1 MSVTG
6 VGGRYSLLVQSLGVS
21 RAQLDD
27 LQRQLGTGQRS
38 TSYAGLGIDR
48 GLAVSLRSQLSLMSG
63 YADAVKNVGV
73 RIDLAQS
80 VLTDVSK
87 LSATVKSAANTST
100 FTIDNTGQTISQRS
114 AVAQLDQMFVLLN
127 AQAGDRYLFSGR
139 ATNQPP
145 VDQLDRVLNGDV
157 NHAGFRQIVAERKQ
171 ADLGANG
178 LGRLLF
184 PSSTATAATLAG
196 AGATLTADATA
207 SLAGTQDLSGAY
219 TSAAGGTLAINGVNV
234 TINAGDD
241 VTAILAAINAPAVVA
256 QTGVT
261 ATAPG
266 GLLTLAAGDD
276 DASIDL
282 TGTSGALLAEFGI
295 ATGPADPNTLLTQGA
310 VTAGQTLTVTVGA
323 NPPLTITFGTNEGA
337 LPPEVS
343 TLAELS
349 AALGT
354 LTGGT
359 ASVDPT
365 GNITV
370 TAGNTNDAIT
380 IGGNANAAAFGLA
393 ATGASPSNP
402 VALAEETPATIFGFK
417 LASIS
422 STSAGVVVSGPT
434 GSPAAVAMDFQ
445 AQPAENTQVK
455 LAFTLPDGTTEE
467 ISLTATTA
475 TTPGPGKFAI
485 GSSPTAT
492 AANFQAALNA
502 AVSKLADTSLTAA
515 SAIAASNNFFDVGAG
530 QPPMRI
536 AGAPPFTAA
545 TGLTAGTPANT
556 VTWYTGEMGTDPPRG
571 TAVAQVDNS
580 LTVSYG
586 ARANEQALTDSIKN
600 IAVYAT
606 MTYSVSDANAQDRFF
621 AVNQRVGTNLAGVN
635 GQQKISDIQA
645 ELAFAQSAMT
655 ATQQS
660 QAQRG
665 VTLTNLLQ
673 GIEQVTPEEAAS
685 QILALQTQLQ
695 ASLQTTSMLFKLSIV
710 NYI

>member
-1 MSVTG
+1 MSITG

-184 PSSTATAATLAG
+184 PPSTATAATLAG

-310 VTAGQTLTVTVGA
+310 VTASQTLTVTVGA